1 MRKPWHNTAK
11 IIRRM
16 CRMKRNFAKEAERE
30 KVAKKNIEDSAR
42 LALSMR
48 PMPLDFDDDA
58 WVDYHFSS
66 DKQ

>member
-1 MRKPWHNTAK
+1 
-11 IIRRM
+11 
-16 CRMKRNFAKEAERE
+16 MKRNFAKEAERE